1 MQILVD
7 ADACPVVIR
16 EILYRASQKRQL
28 KLTLFANQSFQ
39 VPVSPLI
46 SLYQV
51 AQGPDMADHEISG
64 RVEVGDLVVTAD
76 IPLASEVL
84 EKGALVMT
92 PRGERYTENNIKQ
105 RLQMRDFMETM
116 RASGEHTGGPPPLNQ
131 TDRKAFAD
139 QLDRVL
145 TRASRQPSRLRG
157 LNSSR
162 C

>member
-16 EILYRASQKRQL
+16 EILYRAAQKRAL

-39 VPVSPLI
+39 VPASPLI

-51 AQGPDMADHEISG
+51 AKGPDMADHEIAA
-64 RVEVGDLVVTAD
+64 RVATGDLVITAD

-84 EKGALVMT
+84 EKGALVVT
-92 PRGERYTENNIKQ
+92 PRGERYTENNIRQ

-116 RASGEHTGGPPPLNQ
+116 RASGEHTGGPLPLNQ
-131 TDRKAFAD
+131 ADRKTFAD
-139 QLDRVL
+139 QLDRIL
-145 TRASRQPSRLRG
+145 TQAVRR
-157 LNSSR
+157 SSGG
-162 C
+162 

>member
-116 RASGEHTGGPPPLNQ
+116 RASGQHTGGPPPLNQ

-145 TRASRQPSRLRG
+145 TRASRQR
-157 LNSSR
+157 
-162 C
+162 

>member
-145 TRASRQPSRLRG
+145 TRASRQP
-157 LNSSR
+157 
-162 C
+162 